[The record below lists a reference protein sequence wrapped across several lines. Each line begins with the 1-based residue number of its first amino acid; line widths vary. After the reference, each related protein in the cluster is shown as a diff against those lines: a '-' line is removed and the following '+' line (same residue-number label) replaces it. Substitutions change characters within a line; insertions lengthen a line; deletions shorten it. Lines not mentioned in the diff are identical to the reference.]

1 MEHDYK
7 MYWCRWFVDL
17 WMSHHLLW
25 EVQNSQLL
33 MNRMTCKWI
42 PGGQLDIQLC
52 ISPIAAGGTGQ
63 RWGFCQLHIR
73 LLHVV
78 HMCAN
83 SHPQFV
89 LKKTVTKPLAED
101 WWTVKGKLLLLD
113 QSFQIFP
120 YQPFYRSFVVWG
132 VHWNF
137 MIYSLVTASISC
149 IHFRLPSEDKEG
161 HL

>member
-1 MEHDYK
+1 MVCGLVDVSSSLMRSPKFSTFDEQNDLQMDTRQATGHSTVHKPHRGGWNRSK
-7 MYWCRWFVDL
+7 MG
-17 WMSHHLLW
+17 
-25 EVQNSQLL
+25 
-33 MNRMTCKWI
+33 I
-42 PGGQLDIQLC
+42 P
-52 ISPIAAGGTGQ
+52 PA
-63 RWGFCQLHIR
+63 
-73 LLHVV
+73 
-78 HMCAN
+78 
-83 SHPQFV
+83 SHPPAAHCPHVCEFTPTICI
-89 LKKTVTKPLAED
+89 KKTVTKPLAED

-120 YQPFYRSFVVWG
+120 YQPFFRSFVVWG